1 MIEGV
6 IFRKNNHNP
15 GLIRA
20 IKELVRLKD
29 REKRSREDSAQ
40 ARENMEKLYNMGF
53 TPDEI
58 WFFVSW
64 LALDTVKRYC
74 RGLEVKDTK
83 QREHILELLG
93 EYVKNDGNWDE
104 LQYYVDTKKK
114 LEQEDMSI
122 DDLLDV
128 KKDVDLYNIDL
139 SGFGRI
145 SAKLE
150 KDASNWDEFI
160 DQFSLPLQVLEQG
173 WTVEQLSTLKE
184 KTNEFGFDPLVK
196 NIAYAY
202 SQEQIN
208 AEEKKFNKKL
218 EELVEE
224 ANEIETLITRLDLKH
239 SALRTHILYAKTLV
253 DEYNMD
259 LSALKTIISVA
270 KKLGDPIQILDS
282 LITYIKIY
290 DLELQIIVKQGELEN
305 ITKKIATNNH
315 VKETLDAQIIVLN
328 QNIGAIQERHRQSFF
343 LQSIAN
349 LLDNPFGVTIS
360 PEEFIKISQT
370 LMITIQDYARAHSD
384 TLSLYNL
391 YVKKYVNNAAN
402 NLTRIQSGKLL

>member
-349 LLDNPFGVTIS
+349 LLDNPFGATIS
-360 PEEFIKISQT
+360 PEEFIKISKT